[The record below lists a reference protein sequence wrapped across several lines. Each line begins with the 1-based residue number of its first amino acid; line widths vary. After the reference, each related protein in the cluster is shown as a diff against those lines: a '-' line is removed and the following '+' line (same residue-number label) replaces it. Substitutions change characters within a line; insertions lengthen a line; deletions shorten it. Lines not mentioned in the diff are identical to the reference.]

1 MLTGGSDP
9 LTYISRIIIL
19 VMAISVHEFAHAL
32 TANWL
37 GDPTPRSQGR
47 LTLDPR
53 KHLDPFGSIMLILAG
68 FGWGKPVYTDPR
80 YFRTDA
86 RTGMAMVA
94 AAGPLSNLLMAYLAS
109 FPMLLG
115 LIPTEEIRYSIL
127 FCYFKSPEPLHQAFC
142 ASLSPLT
149 HFIGAFIVLNLILMV
164 FNLLP
169 LAPLDGY
176 RVAVGLL
183 PDEWFGAIARY
194 EKHGPIILMLL
205 VAVPFIFKFSPLWMI
220 ITPPLLVLMN
230 LLLPT

>member
-1 MLTGGSDP
+1 MLGSDP
-9 LTYISRIIIL
+9 LIFISRIIIL
-19 VMAISVHEFAHAL
+19 FIAISVHEFAHAL

-47 LTLDPR
+47 LTLNPR
-53 KHLDPFGSIMLILAG
+53 KHLDPFGSIMLIVAG

-115 LIPTEEIRYSIL
+115 LIPTEEIRYSISYC
-127 FCYFKSPEPLHQAFC
+127 FFKSSEPLHQAFC

-149 HFIGAFIVLNLILMV
+149 HFIGAFITLNLILMI
-164 FNLLP
+164 FNLIPLP
-169 LAPLDGY
+169 PLDGY

-183 PDEWFGAIARY
+183 PDEWSAAIARY
-194 EKHGPIILMLL
+194 EQQGPIILMLL
-205 VAVPFIFKFSPLWMI
+205 IMAGIIFKFNLLWMI
-220 ITPPLLVLMN
+220 IMPLLRLLLN

>member
-19 VMAISVHEFAHAL
+19 VLAISVHEFAHAL
-32 TANWL
+32 TADWL

-53 KHLDPFGSIMLILAG
+53 RHLDPFGSIMFLIAG
-68 FGWGKPVYTDPR
+68 FGWGKPVYTDPH

-86 RTGMAMVA
+86 RTGMAVVA
-94 AAGPLSNLLMAYLAS
+94 AAGPLSNLLLAYLAS
-109 FPMLLG
+109 IPLRLG
-115 LIPTEEIRYSIL
+115 LISTGAL
-127 FCYFKSPEPLHQAFC
+127 AYFAM
-142 ASLSPLT
+142 
-149 HFIGAFIVLNLILMV
+149 AFIQLNLLLML

-169 LAPLDGY
+169 IAPLDGY

-183 PDEWFGAIARY
+183 PDEWALNVMRFERQ
-194 EKHGPIILMLL
+194 GPLLLMLL
-205 VAVPFIFKFSPLWMI
+205 IVASSMFRFNLLGMI
-220 ITPPLLVLMN
+220 ISPPFRLLFN

>member
-53 KHLDPFGSIMLILAG
+53 KHLDPFGSIMFLIAG

-86 RTGMAMVA
+86 RTGMALVA

-109 FPMLLG
+109 FPLRLG
-115 LIPTEEIRYSIL
+115 LVSTNVMT
-127 FCYFKSPEPLHQAFC
+127 YF
-142 ASLSPLT
+142 T
-149 HFIGAFIVLNLILMV
+149 MVFIQLNLLLMI

-169 LAPLDGY
+169 IAPLDGY
-176 RVAVGLL
+176 QVTIGLL
-183 PDEWFGAIARY
+183 PREWAISVARF
-194 EKHGPIILMLL
+194 ERQGPLLLMLL
-205 VAVPFIFKFSPLWMI
+205 IVAGSMFHFDLLGMI
-220 ITPPLLVLMN
+220 ISPPLRLLLN

>member
-19 VMAISVHEFAHAL
+19 VLAISVHEFAHAL
-32 TANWL
+32 TADWL

-53 KHLDPFGSIMLILAG
+53 RHLDPFGSIMFLIAG

-86 RTGMAMVA
+86 RTGMAVVA
-94 AAGPLSNLLMAYLAS
+94 AAGPLSNLLLAYLAS
-109 FPMLLG
+109 IPLRLG
-115 LIPTEEIRYSIL
+115 LVSTGAL
-127 FCYFKSPEPLHQAFC
+127 AYFAM
-142 ASLSPLT
+142 
-149 HFIGAFIVLNLILMV
+149 AFIQLNLLLML

-169 LAPLDGY
+169 IAPLDGY

-183 PDEWFGAIARY
+183 PDEWALNVMRFERQ
-194 EKHGPIILMLL
+194 GPLLLMLL
-205 VAVPFIFKFSPLWMI
+205 IVASSMFRFNLLGMI
-220 ITPPLLVLMN
+220 ISPPFRLLFN